1 MPFLIVNTNAEL
13 KDKNPA
19 EFLAAAT
26 ELVAGELH
34 KPKNYVVVVLNT
46 NPDIAFGGKSEN
58 KGVLAEMKSV
68 GFGGSK
74 RNLAKLLT
82 EFLADRLQGVALSN
96 INIEFTD
103 MPGSDVS
110 IGGSLLG

>member
-1 MPFLIVNTNAEL
+1 MPFLILFIYAFLIFKYSSV
-13 KDKNPA
+13 
-19 EFLAAAT
+19 FLAAAT

-34 KPKNYVVVVLNT
+34 KPKNYVVVVLNA
-46 NPDIAFGGKSEN
+46 NPDIAFGGKREN

>member
-34 KPKNYVVVVLNT
+34 
-46 NPDIAFGGKSEN
+46 
-58 KGVLAEMKSV
+58 
-68 GFGGSK
+68 
-74 RNLAKLLT
+74 
-82 EFLADRLQGVALSN
+82 
-96 INIEFTD
+96 
-103 MPGSDVS
+103 
-110 IGGSLLG
+110 